1 MAESNYKQGRLS
13 IKADY
18 TSQKMRKKNES
29 VVRNVFVVL
38 TNITGDCKEM
48 ELVFN
53 MARRKLEP
61 CRVVLFVWV
70 LIL

>member
-1 MAESNYKQGRLS
+1 MA
-13 IKADY
+13 
-18 TSQKMRKKNES
+18 
-29 VVRNVFVVL
+29 RNVFVVL
-38 TNITGDCKEM
+38 TNVTGDCKEM

-61 CRVVLFVWV
+61 SSVVLFVWV